1 MLFFIAFLVFF
12 LIIGVNW
19 WFGAWNCLL
28 NLMNFFLAALV
39 ASSFYENV
47 SAQIT
52 GFDSTYI
59 LIADF
64 VSVWL
69 LFVVVFVMLR
79 LITDLL
85 SRYQMKLD
93 PWLDYTARGV
103 FSAWL
108 AGAFLCFAFFTLQM
122 APLPPGSLPS
132 DPASPTLGIGP
143 ERAWLS
149 FIQSRSRGALSE
161 SKQSSLF
168 PAYTLIDHPDDANL
182 NARVF
187 DPGATFL
194 FDNQSRRNRISN
206 NKYLR
211 TGE

>member
-1 MLFFIAFLVFF
+1 MLFFIAFLVFL
-12 LIIGVNW
+12 LIIGANW

-52 GFDSTYI
+52 GFDSTYV

-93 PWLDYTARGV
+93 RWLDYIVPVLERGLIRPKKFRFV
-103 FSAWL
+103 YHL
-108 AGAFLCFAFFTLQM
+108 ILFT
-122 APLPPGSLPS
+122 S
-132 DPASPTLGIGP
+132 
-143 ERAWLS
+143 
-149 FIQSRSRGALSE
+149 
-161 SKQSSLF
+161 
-168 PAYTLIDHPDDANL
+168 Y
-182 NARVF
+182 
-187 DPGATFL
+187 
-194 FDNQSRRNRISN
+194 
-206 NKYLR
+206 
-211 TGE
+211 